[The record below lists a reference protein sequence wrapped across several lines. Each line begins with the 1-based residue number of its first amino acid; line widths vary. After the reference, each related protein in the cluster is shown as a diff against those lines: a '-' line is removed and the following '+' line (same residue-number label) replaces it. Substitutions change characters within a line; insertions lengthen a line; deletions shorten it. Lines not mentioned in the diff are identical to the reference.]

1 SHPAPRGRNLHSR
14 SPSEMGKII
23 VYEHVNFQVPL
34 GWNDMVSS
42 VKVIGQ
48 PWVAYK
54 HIEYKGPFMV
64 FEEGEY
70 ESLPKGTNDKISSLQ
85 LITDDLRNPQITLYQ
100 HVEYKGRSRIVTEA
114 SNLAGEKDNDIVS
127 SHKVQRGVWLLFEN
141 SDEIGPRYLARAHED
156 VPNYKEIDFNDRLS
170 FLRPLRPGRDS

>member
-1 SHPAPRGRNLHSR
+1 
-14 SPSEMGKII
+14 
-23 VYEHVNFQVPL
+23 
-34 GWNDMVSS
+34 
-42 VKVIGQ
+42 GQ

-54 HIEYKGPFMV
+54 HVEYKGPFLV

-114 SNLAGEKDNDIVS
+114 TNLAGDKDNDIVS

-141 SDEIGPRYLARAHED
+141 SDERGPRYLARAHED
-156 VPNYKEIDFNDRLS
+156 VPNYTKIDFNDRLS
-170 FLRPLRPGRDS
+170 FL